1 MIVNALLNAIYKIF
15 SVVFSAINIPPI
27 SADTIQAIDDL
38 FTVIF
43 DNTESIIGLFI
54 PWTVINV
61 LLPIIIVL
69 EIALPVYHL
78 VMWILRKIPFLGV
91 S

>member
-1 MIVNALLNAIYKIF
+1 MIINALLNAVFKIF
-15 SVVFSAINIPPI
+15 NVIFSAINIPSIPE
-27 SADTIQAIDDL
+27 DTLQAIDDL

-43 DNTESIIGLFI
+43 DNSESIIGLFI
-54 PWTVINV
+54 PWTVVNV
-61 LLPIIIVL
+61 LLPIIIAL

-78 VMWILRKIPFLGV
+78 LMWILRKIPFLGV

>member
-15 SVVFSAINIPPI
+15 SVVFSVINIPPI

-54 PWTVINV
+54 PWTVVNI